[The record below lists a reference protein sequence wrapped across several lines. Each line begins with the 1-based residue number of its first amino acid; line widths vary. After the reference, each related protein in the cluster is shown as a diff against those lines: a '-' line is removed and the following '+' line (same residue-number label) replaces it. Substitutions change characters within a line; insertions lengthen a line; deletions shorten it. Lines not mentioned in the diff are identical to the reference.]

1 MCEDPGEIRDLGRAG
16 LQQSGARRHLH
27 GPGSTELT
35 LLPSP
40 EGGSRGPWELPHQA
54 IRVSVP
60 FVPTVGHG
68 AHGRDSPGLKILT
81 LPAPAPLLERDLWG
95 SQPVLDLV
103 PTSPSIHSSPSC
115 LERRKHTFVH
125 SPISLHSSPSASL
138 IPYLPHP
145 LGGHV
150 TTLKFP
156 QIGWAESPSR
166 RGPAYLGELLCACW
180 AMTMTTKLCI

>member
-60 FVPTVGHG
+60 FVPTMGHG

-81 LPAPAPLLERDLWG
+81 LPAPAPLLERDLG
-95 SQPVLDLV
+95 EV
-103 PTSPSIHSSPSC
+103 
-115 LERRKHTFVH
+115 
-125 SPISLHSSPSASL
+125 SLFL
-138 IPYLPHP
+138 IW
-145 LGGHV
+145 
-150 TTLKFP
+150 FP
-156 QIGWAESPSR
+156 QAPLFIP
-166 RGPAYLGELLCACW
+166 LLHA
-180 AMTMTTKLCI
+180 